1 MSGIEVTGK
10 WDQKAWDQAD
20 KFLAFR
26 DDWDSFL
33 MKTSKEL
40 ADYAQ
45 EYFKPMLNVRNN
57 PRGNGDT
64 KESIKSEITMNGD
77 GFDIEYTGL
86 LSAYYM
92 DVGNFPAG
100 QEMSARSFGMKAF
113 PVDQRFGTPNWSA
126 VIHGMGHYTSGV
138 PTHWSEKTAE
148 HLAEGKAME
157 IAVDHFAEFLRE
169 VVIT

>member
-10 WDQKAWDQAD
+10 WNQSAWDQAD

-26 DDWDSFL
+26 DDWDTF
-33 MKTSKEL
+33 MVKTSKEL

-64 KESIKSEITMNGD
+64 KESIQSEINHSAD

-100 QEMSARSFGMKAF
+100 AVLSAAAFEMKAF
-113 PVDQRFGTPNWSA
+113 PVDARFGSPYFATE
-126 VIHGMGHYTSGV
+126 IHGMGHYTSGV
-138 PTHWSEKTAE
+138 PTHWSEKTAT
-148 HLAEGKAME
+148 HLAEGKALE
-157 IAVDHFAEFLRE
+157 IAIDHFAEFLRE

>member
-1 MSGIEVTGK
+1 MSGIEINGK
-10 WDQKAWDQAD
+10 WNQSSWDQAD
-20 KFLAFR
+20 KFLAFQ
-26 DDWDSFL
+26 DDWNNF
-33 MKTSKEL
+33 MTKTAQEL

-45 EYFKPMLNVRNN
+45 EYFKPTLNVRNN

-64 KESIKSEITMNGD
+64 KESIEAHINRKSD
-77 GFDIEYTGL
+77 GFDIDYTGL

-100 QEMSARSFGMKAF
+100 QEMWANSYGMKAF
-113 PVDQRFGTPNWSA
+113 PVDARFGSPIYST

-138 PTHWSEKTAE
+138 PTHWSEKTVE
-148 HLAEGKAME
+148 HLAEGKALK
-157 IAVDHFAEFLRE
+157 IALEHFAEFLHG